1 MCQKQWIKID
11 IDGNMAPL
19 AIYKIVRV
27 DFIKKIIFFF
37 YSRKS
42 TLIFLFELLL
52 L

>member
-1 MCQKQWIKID
+1 MTAPMCQKQWIKID

-37 YSRKS
+37 N
-42 TLIFLFELLL
+42 FD
-52 L
+52 